1 MKNLKVCFECIDGYY
16 NLNIFDDHTYSV
28 DTNIEYLETRSG
40 IVDNFN
46 EFEKKLNE
54 VNILSWDSN
63 YDSNI
68 ENPVRWNVTL
78 DDYSSSGLEGNRL
91 TIVTMN
97 EFSASCANKDDSKKL
112 INDVIDQEIGAH
124 VEIEIIGQKDGERF
138 RDVFSDLRA
147 LSETLNFDIEEE
159 D

>member
-1 MKNLKVCFECIDGYY
+1 MKNLKVCFVCIDGYY
-16 NLNIFDDHTYSV
+16 NLNVFDDYTYSI
-28 DTNIEYLETRSG
+28 DTNIEYLETKSG

-78 DDYSSSGLEGNRL
+78 DDYSSSGLEGNWPYTYDKL
-91 TIVTMN
+91 IEAIMII
-97 EFSASCANKDDSKKL
+97 DSK
-112 INDVIDQEIGAH
+112 IDCFKAN
-124 VEIEIIGQKDGERF
+124 
-138 RDVFSDLRA
+138 S
-147 LSETLNFDIEEE
+147 N
-159 D
+159 